1 MTTSRSTSVAVALA
15 ALALASASAPQGT
28 GIAPTPATASS
39 SAPVAADVRTAPSRP
54 RKRQTER
61 YAYRWPIEPFDRQH
75 PVRGFF
81 GDPRISN
88 QHRSRQFHFGIDIS
102 APNGTPVYATV
113 SGRASIHPL
122 HATTIAVVSDEGV
135 EFSYWHVIPVVR
147 TGQYATAYKTVIG
160 HIEAPYGHVHFSES
174 RDGIYLNP
182 LRRGALGP
190 YADSTRPTVFEFT
203 SELDGGR
210 AQPRAGSAF
219 GLVVEPHDETPLAV
233 PRPWH
238 DLPVMPAVVR
248 WRLLDTTGRTLLG
261 RRTVVDFRKTIPSA
275 SEFDRIWAAGTTQNH
290 VREPGRFRLSLGRD
304 AELSRLRR
312 GSYVVEIALGDTRGN
327 STRSRMPLSVS

>member
-15 ALALASASAPQGT
+15 AVALASASAPHGT
-28 GIAPTPATASS
+28 GIAPTPAAASS
-39 SAPVAADVRTAPSRP
+39 SAPVRAADIPTAPSRSQ
-54 RKRQTER
+54 KRQTER
-61 YAYRWPIEPFDRQH
+61 YAYRWPVKPFDRQH

-122 HATTIAVVSDEGV
+122 HPTTILVAAGSGI
-135 EFSYWHVIPVVR
+135 EFSYWHVVPAVR
-147 TGQYATAYKTVIG
+147 GGEQVTAYRTVLG

-174 RDGIYLNP
+174 RNGIYLNP

-190 YADSTRPTVFEFT
+190 YADSTRPTVLSF
-203 SELDGGR
+203 SRGVD
-210 AQPRAGSAF
+210 

-248 WRLLDTTGRTLLG
+248 WRLLDTAGKQLRDWK
-261 RRTVVDFRKTIPSA
+261 TVVDFRETIPSA
-275 SEFDRIWAAGTTQNH
+275 SEFDRIWAPGTTQNH
-290 VREPGRFRLSLGRD
+290 VREPGRYRLVLGRD
-304 AELSRLRR
+304 GELAALRP

-327 STRSRMPLSVS
+327 GSRSRMPLSVS